1 MVKKRLISI
10 IAIIV
15 VVVSVLCFCGCVGNF
30 KLISLEK
37 AYEQGLISYED
48 VAQIAYHA
56 GGNQGLFD
64 DDFVPKDIG
73 NLSKTT
79 EKNIK
84 NSLASY
90 YETTAEHVDVKA
102 YYGTY
107 NGYAVIRYDVDNVYG
122 TLAVEYTYIGDYVF
136 IAADSTD
143 GIYLYKK
150 L

>member
-1 MVKKRLISI
+1 MVKKKLISI

-15 VVVSVLCFCGCVGNF
+15 VVFSVLYFCCCTGNF
-30 KLISLEK
+30 QLVSLEK

-64 DDFVPKDIG
+64 DGFIPKDVG
-73 NLSKTT
+73 ELSKFT
-79 EKNIK
+79 ENNIK
-84 NSLASY
+84 KSLARY
-90 YETTAEHVDVKA
+90 YETSADHVCVKA

-107 NGYAVIRYDVDNVYG
+107 NGYAVIRYKVDNVPG
-122 TLAVEYTYIGDYVF
+122 GLIVEYTYIGDYVF
-136 IAADSTD
+136 CAGDSTD